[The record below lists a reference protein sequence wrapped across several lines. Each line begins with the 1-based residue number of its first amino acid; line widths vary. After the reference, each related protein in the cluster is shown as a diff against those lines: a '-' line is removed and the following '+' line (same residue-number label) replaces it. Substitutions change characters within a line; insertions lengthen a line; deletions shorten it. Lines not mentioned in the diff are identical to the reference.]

1 MTHIHIYPYT
11 DRYADLVQEWACI
24 IGTLEI
30 HVHTNIKVT
39 DKEAHVA
46 LLETL
51 TKLQKVGCTCTD
63 NDRLIDSDVQIHLV
77 WEDDF

>member
-1 MTHIHIYPYT
+1 MTYIHIYPYT
-11 DRYADLVQEWACI
+11 DRQADILQNWACV

-30 HVHTNIKVT
+30 HVHTNTKVT
-39 DKEAHVA
+39 EKEAHTA

-51 TKLQKVGCTCTD
+51 TKLQ
-63 NDRLIDSDVQIHLV
+63 IDSDVKLHLV